1 MTQTLKTLSLTKD
14 QFDVLYDLLTDTIE
28 DINENID
35 HEDITLSDY
44 QLYHVWQ
51 QMDNHR
57 DVDNV
62 DQCIIDGNDYKDCV
76 DYMVSKM

>member
-14 QFDVLYDLLTDTIE
+14 QFDVLYDLLDYKVSEIE
-28 DINENID
+28 SECTVTGIKLD
-35 HEDITLSDY
+35 DY
-44 QLYHVWQ
+44 EIYKVFK
-51 QMDNHR
+51 QMNNHR

-62 DQCIIDGNDYKDCV
+62 EQCIIDGNDYKDCV